1 MEHDLRVTGR
11 DKSAAPG
18 AKGIAKFLVIIDFTV
33 EHQDHIAVFAADGLV
48 PASEINDP
56 KAHCAQRNIRRL
68 VESLLVRTAV
78 DQRPDGVS
86 NTVWAYT
93 MEPMRETGDSA
104 QSVTPLRQNRRNRNS
119 GRESSPNAKI
129 ARAWPKLI

>member
-18 AKGIAKFLVIIDFTV
+18 AKGLAQFLLIIDFTV
-33 EHQDHIAVFAADGLV
+33 DYQDHIAVFAAEGLV

-56 KAHCAQRNIRRL
+56 EAHCAQRNIRRL

-78 DQRPDGVS
+78 DQRPVGIS

-93 MEPMRETGDSA
+93 MEPMRETGDS
-104 QSVTPLRQNRRNRNS
+104 
-119 GRESSPNAKI
+119 
-129 ARAWPKLI
+129 